1 MRKLDTN
8 LNAWKSA
15 MPDITDRIDELESR
29 LAHHEKMQEELSAV
43 IAEQGKIIDQLREQ
57 ARRQNDKLRELADDM
72 SQKAPGDVT
81 PPHY

>member
-1 MRKLDTN
+1 
-8 LNAWKSA
+8 

-72 SQKAPGDVT
+72 SQKAPGDVP

>member
-15 MPDITDRIDELESR
+15 MPDITDRIDELKSR

>member
-1 MRKLDTN
+1 
-8 LNAWKSA
+8 

-29 LAHHEKMQEELSAV
+29 LAHHEKMQEELSTV

-72 SQKAPGDVT
+72 SQKAPGDVP

>member
-1 MRKLDTN
+1 
-8 LNAWKSA
+8 
-15 MPDITDRIDELESR
+15 MPDITDRIDELEFR

-72 SQKAPGDVT
+72 SQKAPGDVP